1 MPQKERWALTDRV
14 HGMRGE
20 LEHAIKDEGAT
31 LKEAVAPIPA
41 IICNDAVG
49 F

>member
-1 MPQKERWALTDRV
+1 
-14 HGMRGE
+14 MRGE
-20 LEHAIKDEGAT
+20 LEHAIKDERAA

-41 IICNDAVG
+41 IICNYAVR